1 MPVDTLLNAVVLI
14 VLGAAALF
22 FGLRL
27 FWLFAAVVGFAVGW
41 WLVGLFFKDLGILQV
56 IIGIIVGVI
65 LAGLTRWL
73 GGWAIRIVAGLAG
86 FVMLPLLLGNLG
98 MLGGLSELVWSLLG
112 FALGFVLAVFMAD
125 WAVIILSAL
134 LGARLDDERRGPTHE
149 GIAAGRAIASLAF
162 DDRLCADYCWRPVPV
177 TAEAVNRL
185 TASVIPPIVIAT
197 E

>member
-1 MPVDTLLNAVVLI
+1 MTVDTLLNAI
-14 VLGAAALF
+14 VPIALGLAALF

-56 IIGIIVGVI
+56 IIGVIVGLI
-65 LAGLTRWL
+65 LAGLTRVL
-73 GGWAIRIVAGLAG
+73 GKWAIRIVAGLAG

-98 MLGGLSELVWSLLG
+98 MLGGISELIWSLLG

-134 LGARLDDERRGPTHE
+134 LGAGLIMSGVDLLFKAQISQVLHLIISFALIIVGIMFQSRRKP
-149 GIAAGRAIASLAF
+149 
-162 DDRLCADYCWRPVPV
+162 
-177 TAEAVNRL
+177 
-185 TASVIPPIVIAT
+185 
-197 E
+197 

>member
-41 WLVGLFFKDLGILQV
+41 WLVGLFFKDLGVLQV
-56 IIGIIVGVI
+56 IIGIIVGLI

-73 GGWAIRIVAGLAG
+73 GSWAIRIVAGLAG

-98 MLGGLSELVWSLLG
+98 MLGGLSELIWSLLG

-134 LGARLDDERRGPTHE
+134 LGAGLMMSGVDELMRALKLAPLSQVLHLIIGFVLVIVGLLFQSRRKP
-149 GIAAGRAIASLAF
+149 
-162 DDRLCADYCWRPVPV
+162 
-177 TAEAVNRL
+177 
-185 TASVIPPIVIAT
+185 
-197 E
+197 